1 MSDGSTGT
9 APLIDLPTRSPKG
22 HKGSF
27 GTVVVAGG
35 SAGEPM
41 MLGGPCLAGRG
52 AFRAGCGRVVLAV
65 PRALQAAALGV
76 LPEATAVALEGAP
89 ANVERQ
95 NPHALAIGPGLGSE
109 GGNDALVAWACG
121 EALAPRVFDADA
133 LGAMARLGIDG
144 IRGPVVLTPHP
155 GEWITLARA
164 FGVEGNPIDRSTR
177 PAAAQALA
185 ARLDDGGGAVVV
197 VLKGAETVVSD
208 GTNGWRSSVS
218 EPLLA
223 VGGSGDVLSGV
234 IASLLAQFHP
244 RPGEEARSDRRGVF
258 DLACAAVHLHAM
270 AGVRLAER
278 LGHAGLLAREL
289 ADELPFVRR

>member
-1 MSDGSTGT
+1 MSKALSGD
-9 APLIDLPTRSPKG
+9 APVFELPARSLQG

-35 SAGEPM
+35 STGDPM

-65 PRALQAAALGV
+65 PEALQVAALGV

-89 ANVERQ
+89 ANIERL
-95 NPHALAIGPGLGSE
+95 NPHALAIGPGLGSDSL
-109 GGNDALVAWACG
+109 NDGVVTWACCDT
-121 EALAPRVFDADA
+121 LVPRVIDADA

-144 IRGPVVLTPHP
+144 VRGPVVLTPHP
-155 GEWITLARA
+155 GEWIALARA
-164 FGVEGNPIDRSTR
+164 VGVEGNPIDRATR
-177 PAAAQALA
+177 PAAAKALA
-185 ARLDDGGGAVVV
+185 ARLDNGGGAVVV
-197 VLKGAETVVSD
+197 ILKGAETVVSD
-208 GTNGWRSSVS
+208 GRRGWRCSVS

-223 VGGSGDVLSGV
+223 VGGSGDVLSG
-234 IASLLAQFHP
+234 ILASFLAQFHP

-258 DLACAAVHLHAM
+258 DLACAAVQLHAS